1 MGVSLLIDLKEYLH
15 NKDADLKVELL
26 KSAFLIDK
34 LEEEVSL
41 EKLTPDQTWAL
52 AISDYINSRNV

>member
-1 MGVSLLIDLKEYLH
+1 MGASLLIDLKEYLH